1 MQQYLNRFLLVV
13 SLLLASLWGHAQNEY
28 VVALPDGRSRCEYKM
43 TIGVKAGEV
52 DGVLIVRRDS
62 IEGFRA
68 ALMNEFG
75 ISALTFRLTA
85 DRSRVVLVDVVSFL
99 DKWYIRKV
107 LTADL
112 QYLFAARETDL
123 THERDKRVVSREAD
137 SIVMNNRKFGL
148 CYKLTPIKEHKDETD

>member
-13 SLLLASLWGHAQNEY
+13 SLLLASLWGHAQNDY

-43 TIGVKAGEV
+43 AIGVKASEV

-62 IEGFRA
+62 IDGFRA

-137 SIVMNNRKFGL
+137 SIVMNNRKFEL

>member
-13 SLLLASLWGHAQNEY
+13 SLLLASLWGHAQNDY
-28 VVALPDGRSRCEYKM
+28 VVALPDGWSRCEYKM

-75 ISALTFRLTA
+75 ISAL
-85 DRSRVVLVDVVSFL
+85 SFL

-123 THERDKRVVSREAD
+123 TLERDKRVVSREAD

>member
-1 MQQYLNRFLLVV
+1 MLVV
-13 SLLLASLWGHAQNEY
+13 SLLLASLWGHAQNDY

-43 TIGVKAGEV
+43 AIGVKASEV

-62 IEGFRA
+62 IDGFRA

-137 SIVMNNRKFGL
+137 SIVMNNRKFEL

>member
-1 MQQYLNRFLLVV
+1 
-13 SLLLASLWGHAQNEY
+13 
-28 VVALPDGRSRCEYKM
+28 M

-123 THERDKRVVSREAD
+123 KHERDKRVVSREAD
-137 SIVMNNRKFGL
+137 SIVMNNRKLGL